1 MIASSRRT
9 FGDATT
15 LDRRV
20 AQVRVVDPHHPLY
33 GKCFPV
39 SDRRSG
45 RGPRLIVIRLPDGRE
60 RGISRSAT
68 APTSASDDLA
78 AAAPSRQVHISVRTL
93 LPLANHV
100 RAVLASRHADLEG
113 GGGRD
118 LDQMAAKRGR
128 RCCHACGRSSQS
140 RHSVSWRSGW
150 DSSCNACGRGPSAQ
164 RRVIV
169 LSMTLSTDERITN
182 AHRAKLA
189 YVYVRQSSPGQVRHH
204 QESTELQYRLVERAT
219 LFGWPRERVHVID
232 DDLGKSGTSSRDRH
246 GFQTLIAEVGLGKAG
261 LVMSLD
267 ASRLARNNRDWHQ
280 LLELCSLFGVLI
292 ADGERLYD
300 PAAYHDRLLL
310 GLSGIM
316 SEAELHQIKIRLH
329 QGERQKAARGEL
341 RLPLPAGLIHNRDG
355 SVTFNPDE
363 EVQERLRL
371 VFAKFRELRSAK
383 AVMRYL
389 RRGNLLLPVRPLHGP
404 APHDVVWR
412 VADSARVIQI
422 LKNPA
427 YAGAYVYGRRRP
439 DPLRRQP
446 GSERIGTVAVAP
458 EDWSICLKDAHPAY
472 VDWDEFMANRR
483 QLVDNLN
490 RYDTGRPGVPRKGN
504 ALLQGIVSCGRCA
517 RRMCLR
523 YSGPNG
529 DYPVYVCVADHSSEG
544 RPKCQEVRALA
555 VDAEVERL
563 ILEALTPDRIALAV
577 AALGEIEAETRAMER
592 QWTLKRERARY
603 DAERARRQ
611 YDAVE
616 PENRLVAR
624 SLERVWE
631 ERLRRVDQIEQEYN
645 AWRREQAVSIS
656 ESDRQEILALGEDLP
671 RLWDATTTTIS
682 GPQADRSTGDQG
694 GHAGSE
700 TSARLRLDQDYLA
713 DWFDKR
719 ALVAATCAE
728 LCAAR
733 RSGPSAPAHHRAERP
748 AEDGWRDRPH
758 P

>member
-1 MIASSRRT
+1 VLT
-9 FGDATT
+9 TT
-15 LDRRV
+15 L
-20 AQVRVVDPHHPLY
+20 
-33 GKCFPV
+33 
-39 SDRRSG
+39 
-45 RGPRLIVIRLPDGRE
+45 
-60 RGISRSAT
+60 
-68 APTSASDDLA
+68 
-78 AAAPSRQVHISVRTL
+78 
-93 LPLANHV
+93 
-100 RAVLASRHADLEG
+100 
-113 GGGRD
+113 
-118 LDQMAAKRGR
+118 
-128 RCCHACGRSSQS
+128 
-140 RHSVSWRSGW
+140 
-150 DSSCNACGRGPSAQ
+150 
-164 RRVIV
+164 
-169 LSMTLSTDERITN
+169 SMDERITT

-204 QESTELQYRLVERAT
+204 QESTELQYRLVERAA

-232 DDLGKSGTSSRDRH
+232 DDLGKSGTSSRDRQ

-300 PAAYHDRLLL
+300 PGAYHDRLLL

-329 QGERQKAARGEL
+329 QGERQKAARGDL

-389 RRGNLLLPVRPLHGP
+389 RHNKLLLPVRPLHGP

-412 VADSARVIQI
+412 SADSARVIHI

-446 GSERIGTVAVAP
+446 GSDRIGTVAVAP
-458 EDWSICLKDAHPAY
+458 EEWSICLKDAHPAY
-472 VDWDEFMANRR
+472 LDWDEFMANRR
-483 QLVDNLN
+483 QLANNVG
-490 RYDTGRPGVPRKGN
+490 RYDAGRTGAPRKGS
-504 ALLQGIVSCGRCA
+504 ALLQGNVSCGRCA
-517 RRMCLR
+517 RRMCLH

-529 DYPVYVCVADHSSEG
+529 DYPVYVCAADKSSEG
-544 RPKCQEVRALA
+544 LPRCQEVRALA

-563 ILEALTPDRIALAV
+563 ILAALMPDQIALAV
-577 AALGEIEAETRAMER
+577 AALGEIEEETRTMER
-592 QWTLKRERARY
+592 QWSLKRERARF

-624 SLERVWE
+624 SLERAWE
-631 ERLRRVDQIEQEYN
+631 ERLRRADQVEQEYD
-645 AWRREQAVSIS
+645 AWCRDQAISIS
-656 ESDRQEILALGEDLP
+656 DSDRQKILALGEDLP
-671 RLWDATTTTIS
+671 RLWHAATTRPVDRKRIIRLVIKEVALDQKRRRGYVWIKVVWQTGAASEHWLQRRVQSYAQHADQDLLRQRIIELNCLQKMDGEIAAILNEEAVRTAHGPPFSGDMIHILRKRWTIPTVKIN
-682 GPQADRSTGDQG
+682 G
-694 GHAGSE
+694 
-700 TSARLRLDQDYLA
+700 TSANPARWPDGSYSVQGAAAAIGITTQVIFDWLRRGWLTGKQIAKGMPWQITLSPEQA
-713 DWFDKR
+713 IELRARVRRTTRSKR
-719 ALVAATCAE
+719 EA
-728 LCAAR
+728 
-733 RSGPSAPAHHRAERP
+733 S
-748 AEDGWRDRPH
+748 
-758 P
+758 

>member
-1 MIASSRRT
+1 M
-9 FGDATT
+9 
-15 LDRRV
+15 
-20 AQVRVVDPHHPLY
+20 
-33 GKCFPV
+33 
-39 SDRRSG
+39 
-45 RGPRLIVIRLPDGRE
+45 
-60 RGISRSAT
+60 
-68 APTSASDDLA
+68 
-78 AAAPSRQVHISVRTL
+78 
-93 LPLANHV
+93 
-100 RAVLASRHADLEG
+100 
-113 GGGRD
+113 
-118 LDQMAAKRGR
+118 
-128 RCCHACGRSSQS
+128 
-140 RHSVSWRSGW
+140 
-150 DSSCNACGRGPSAQ
+150 
-164 RRVIV
+164 
-169 LSMTLSTDERITN
+169 LSTTLSTDERITT

-204 QESTELQYRLVERAT
+204 QESTELQYRLVERAAV
-219 LFGWPRERVHVID
+219 FGWPRERVHVID
-232 DDLGKSGTSSRDRH
+232 DDLGKSGTSSKDRY

-341 RLPLPAGLIHNRDG
+341 RLPLPAGLIHTRDG

-412 VADSARVIQI
+412 PADSARVINI

-446 GSERIGTVAVAP
+446 GSDRIGTAAVAP

-472 VDWDEFMANRR
+472 LDWDEFMANRR
-483 QLVDNLN
+483 QLADNVG
-490 RYDTGRPGVPRKGN
+490 RYDAGRPGAPRKGN

-523 YSGPNG
+523 YSGPHG
-529 DYPVYVCVADHSSEG
+529 DYPVYVCVADSSAEG
-544 RPKCQEVRALA
+544 RPRCQEVRALA

-563 ILEALTPDRIALAV
+563 ILTALTPDRIVLAI
-577 AALGEIEAETRAMER
+577 AALGEIEEETRTMER
-592 QWTLKRERARY
+592 QWSLKRERARY

-631 ERLRRVDQIEQEYN
+631 ERLRRVDRVEQEYD
-645 AWRREQAVSIS
+645 AWRREQSVSIS
-656 ESDRQEILALGEDLP
+656 DNDRAEILALGEELP
-671 RLWDATTTTIS
+671 RLWRAATT
-682 GPQADRSTGDQG
+682 RSTDRKQIVRLVIKDVALDQKRRRG
-694 GHAGSE
+694 YVWIRVNWQTGAASEHWLQRCVQGYEQHADQD
-700 TSARLRLDQDYLA
+700 RLRQCITELNRQQKMDGE
-713 DWFDKR
+713 
-719 ALVAATCAE
+719 VAAILNKEALRTAHGAPFSGGMVHV
-728 LCAAR
+728 LRKRWRIQSVKINGTAANPQQWPDGSYSVQGAAAAIGITPQVIFDWLRKGWLTGTQLAKGMPWQISLSPNQAAVLRARVR
-733 RSGPSAPAHHRAERP
+733 RTNRSKREAS
-748 AEDGWRDRPH
+748 
-758 P
+758 

>member
-1 MIASSRRT
+1 VVIGLCR
-9 FGDATT
+9 
-15 LDRRV
+15 DRRL
-20 AQVRVVDPHHPLY
+20 R
-33 GKCFPV
+33 
-39 SDRRSG
+39 
-45 RGPRLIVIRLPDGRE
+45 
-60 RGISRSAT
+60 
-68 APTSASDDLA
+68 
-78 AAAPSRQVHISVRTL
+78 
-93 LPLANHV
+93 
-100 RAVLASRHADLEG
+100 
-113 GGGRD
+113 
-118 LDQMAAKRGR
+118 
-128 RCCHACGRSSQS
+128 
-140 RHSVSWRSGW
+140 
-150 DSSCNACGRGPSAQ
+150 
-164 RRVIV
+164 
-169 LSMTLSTDERITN
+169 
-182 AHRAKLA
+182 
-189 YVYVRQSSPGQVRHH
+189 
-204 QESTELQYRLVERAT
+204 
-219 LFGWPRERVHVID
+219 
-232 DDLGKSGTSSRDRH
+232 RH

-280 LLELCSLFGVLI
+280 LLELCSLFSVLI

-300 PAAYHDRLLL
+300 PGAYHDRLLL

-316 SEAELHQIKIRLH
+316 SEAKLHQIKIRLH

-412 VADSARVIQI
+412 AADSARVIHI

-472 VDWDEFMANRR
+472 LDWDEFMANQR
-483 QLVDNLN
+483 QLADNVGH
-490 RYDTGRPGVPRKGN
+490 YDAGQPGAPRKGS

-523 YSGPNG
+523 YSGPHG
-529 DYPVYVCVADHSSEG
+529 DYPVYVCVADHNSEG
-544 RPKCQEVRALA
+544 RPRCQEVRALA

-563 ILEALTPDRIALAV
+563 ILAALTPDRIALAI
-577 AALGEIEAETRAMER
+577 AATGEIEEETRAMER
-592 QWTLKRERARY
+592 QWSLKRERARY

-631 ERLRRVDQIEQEYN
+631 ERLRRADKTEQEYD

-656 ESDRQEILALGEDLP
+656 DSDRQEILALGEDLP
-671 RLWDATTTTIS
+671 RLWHAATTRS
-682 GPQADRSTGDQG
+682 ADRKQIVRLVVKGVVLDQKRRRGYVWMKVIWQTGAASEHWLQRCVQSYVQHADQD
-694 GHAGSE
+694 
-700 TSARLRLDQDYLA
+700 RLRH
-713 DWFDKR
+713 R
-719 ALVAATCAE
+719 IAE
-728 LCAAR
+728 LNGQQKMDGEIAGILNKEALRTAHGPPFSGNMIHCLRKRWRVPTVKINGKAANPPQWPDGTYSVQGAAAAIGITPQVIFDWLR
-733 RSGPSAPAHHRAERP
+733 RGWLTGKQLAKGMPWQIALSSEQAVELRARVRRTTRSKRE
-748 AEDGWRDRPH
+748 AS
-758 P
+758 

>member
-1 MIASSRRT
+1 M
-9 FGDATT
+9 
-15 LDRRV
+15 
-20 AQVRVVDPHHPLY
+20 
-33 GKCFPV
+33 
-39 SDRRSG
+39 
-45 RGPRLIVIRLPDGRE
+45 
-60 RGISRSAT
+60 
-68 APTSASDDLA
+68 
-78 AAAPSRQVHISVRTL
+78 
-93 LPLANHV
+93 
-100 RAVLASRHADLEG
+100 
-113 GGGRD
+113 
-118 LDQMAAKRGR
+118 
-128 RCCHACGRSSQS
+128 
-140 RHSVSWRSGW
+140 
-150 DSSCNACGRGPSAQ
+150 
-164 RRVIV
+164 
-169 LSMTLSTDERITN
+169 SMTLSMDERITT

-204 QESTELQYRLVERAT
+204 QESTALQYRLVERAA

-232 DDLGKSGTSSRDRH
+232 DDLGKSGTSSRNRQ

-261 LVMSLD
+261 LVLSLD

-316 SEAELHQIKIRLH
+316 SEAELHQIKMRLH

-389 RRGNLLLPVRPLHGP
+389 RGRKLLLPVRPLLGP

-412 VADSARVIQI
+412 VADSARVVQI

-439 DPLRRQP
+439 DPLRRHP
-446 GSERIGTVAVAP
+446 GNERIGTVAIPP
-458 EDWSICLKDAHPAY
+458 EDWSICLKEAHPAY
-472 VDWDEFMANRR
+472 VDWDEFIANRR
-483 QLVDNLN
+483 QLMNNLT
-490 RYDTGRPGVPRKGN
+490 RYDTGRAGVPRKGN

-529 DYPVYVCVADHSSEG
+529 DYPVYVCIADRSAEG
-544 RPKCQEVRALA
+544 RPECQEVRALA

-563 ILEALTPDRIALAV
+563 ILQALMPDRIALAV
-577 AALGEIEAETRAMER
+577 AALGEIEVESRAMER

-671 RLWDATTTTIS
+671 RLWTATTTTS
-682 GPQADRSTGDQG
+682 ADRKQIVRLVVKEVTLDQKRRRGYVWIRIVWQTGSPSEHWLQRTVQGYAQHADQD
-694 GHAGSE
+694 
-700 TSARLRLDQDYLA
+700 RLRQRILELNAQQKMDGEIAEILNAEAFRTAHGPPFSGGMVHQLRKRWQIATVKINGKGANPTRWPDGTYSVQGAAAAIGITPQTIFDWLQKGWLTGKQLA
-713 DWFDKR
+713 RGMPWQISLSR
-719 ALVAATCAE
+719 EQAEALRVR
-728 LCAAR
+728 AR
-733 RSGPSAPAHHRAERP
+733 RTTRFNGEAS
-748 AEDGWRDRPH
+748 
-758 P
+758 

>member
-1 MIASSRRT
+1 M
-9 FGDATT
+9 
-15 LDRRV
+15 
-20 AQVRVVDPHHPLY
+20 
-33 GKCFPV
+33 
-39 SDRRSG
+39 
-45 RGPRLIVIRLPDGRE
+45 
-60 RGISRSAT
+60 
-68 APTSASDDLA
+68 
-78 AAAPSRQVHISVRTL
+78 
-93 LPLANHV
+93 
-100 RAVLASRHADLEG
+100 
-113 GGGRD
+113 
-118 LDQMAAKRGR
+118 
-128 RCCHACGRSSQS
+128 
-140 RHSVSWRSGW
+140 
-150 DSSCNACGRGPSAQ
+150 
-164 RRVIV
+164 
-169 LSMTLSTDERITN
+169 LSTTLSTDERITT

-204 QESTELQYRLVERAT
+204 QESTELQYRLVERAAV
-219 LFGWPRERVHVID
+219 FGWPRERVHVID

-341 RLPLPAGLIHNRDG
+341 RLPLPAGLIHTRDG

-412 VADSARVIQI
+412 PADSARVINI

-427 YAGAYVYGRRRP
+427 YAGAYVYGRRRQ

-446 GSERIGTVAVAP
+446 GSDRIGTAAVAP

-472 VDWDEFMANRR
+472 LDWDEFMANRR
-483 QLVDNLN
+483 QLADNVG
-490 RYDTGRPGVPRKGN
+490 RYDAGRPGAPRKGN

-523 YSGPNG
+523 YSGPHG
-529 DYPVYVCVADHSSEG
+529 DYPVYVCVADSSAEG
-544 RPKCQEVRALA
+544 RPRCQEVRALA

-563 ILEALTPDRIALAV
+563 ILTALTPDRIVLAI
-577 AALGEIEAETRAMER
+577 AALGEIEEETRAMER
-592 QWTLKRERARY
+592 QWSLKRERARY
-603 DAERARRQ
+603 DVERARRQ

-631 ERLRRVDQIEQEYN
+631 ERLRRVDQVEQEYD
-645 AWRREQAVSIS
+645 AWRREQSVSIS
-656 ESDRQEILALGEDLP
+656 DNDRAEILALGEELP
-671 RLWDATTTTIS
+671 RLWRAATTRS
-682 GPQADRSTGDQG
+682 ADRKQIVRLVIKDVALDQKRRRGYVWIKVIWKTGAASEHWLQRCVQGYEQHADQD
-694 GHAGSE
+694 
-700 TSARLRLDQDYLA
+700 RLRQCITELNRQQKMDGEIAAILNKEA
-713 DWFDKR
+713 LRTAHGAPFSGGMVHVLRKR
-719 ALVAATCAE
+719 WRIQSVKINGTAANPQQWPDGSYSVQGAATAIGITPQVIFDW
-728 LCAAR
+728 LRKGWLTGTQLAKGMPWQISLSPDQAAVLRARVR
-733 RSGPSAPAHHRAERP
+733 RTNRSKREAS
-748 AEDGWRDRPH
+748 
-758 P
+758 